1 MVLNR
6 LFIFVIGTLA
16 GAVPH
21 LGILQSTEIEGGGVP
36 SLCVLRINILLF
48 GVPCQG
54 PHTSE
59 TAKPQAFKPKH
70 PEGL

>member
-21 LGILQSTEIEGGGVP
+21 LGILQSTEIEGGWGTFLMRP
-36 SLCVLRINILLF
+36 SNQYPTVW
-48 GVPCQG
+48 GSMPG

-70 PEGL
+70 PEGF